1 MARPSLPCAMAP
13 VPEAGLPEHTCP
25 DWEPEPEPDPEPHGR
40 MLFEADGHAE
50 LDPFECTDTPDERLA
65 QEAKKL
71 SLPGPSCTELRAA
84 GACELEMVKDLCP
97 KACNA
102 FGHRKGRRL
111 DKCTGG

>member
-1 MARPSLPCAMAP
+1 MPCALAP
-13 VPEAGLPEHTCP
+13 VPTDGVLIQACP
-25 DWEPEPEPDPEPHGR
+25 EPEPEPEPEPANGR

-50 LDPFECTDTPDERLA
+50 LDHFESKDTPDELLA
-65 QEAKKL
+65 PEAKKL
-71 SLPGPSCTELRAA
+71 GLPVSSCAEMLAV